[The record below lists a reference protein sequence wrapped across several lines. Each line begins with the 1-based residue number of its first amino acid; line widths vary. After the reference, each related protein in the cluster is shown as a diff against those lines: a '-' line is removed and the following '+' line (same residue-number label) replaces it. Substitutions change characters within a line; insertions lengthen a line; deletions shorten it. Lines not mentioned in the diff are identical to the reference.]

1 MPKKILQFT
10 KRLLASVAASFLVSL
25 LGTFSHRSGSNSF
38 PYGIFLAAILAF
50 SVGWIIRYNFD
61 YIYVFV
67 YALFSA
73 VIVYKLSVMTGS
85 GSLLIIGG
93 LENTPFVFQILGYI
107 WVYGVFIFCALP
119 LVFPKKLFAKPA
131 PSENNYY
138 NEHYDESDY
147 LDGERGA

>member
-1 MPKKILQFT
+1 MSKKILQFS
-10 KRLLASVAASFLVSL
+10 KRLLASVAASFLVSF

-61 YIYVFV
+61 YIYVFI

-93 LENTPFVFQILGYI
+93 LENTPFVFQVLGYI

-119 LVFPKKLFAKPA
+119 LVFPKKLFAKPTS
-131 PSENNYY
+131 PKNYAY
-138 NEHYDESDY
+138 TDDYDTSDI
-147 LDGERGA
+147 